1 LSKETTVYGS
11 YHVDM
16 DDKKANLHH
25 AGLTIHLQE
34 LLI

>member
-1 LSKETTVYGS
+1 
-11 YHVDM
+11 M